1 MKKVFYSL
9 MHKLI
14 FMFKYGVDLKRHL
27 LLTYYEIDVRQ
38 QLMVC
43 MTSGDVE
50 NDNFNG
56 DPILSPVKQAIVMSQ
71 ESEMTNEDRKKLG
84 AP

>member
-1 MKKVFYSL
+1 
-9 MHKLI
+9 
-14 FMFKYGVDLKRHL
+14 
-27 LLTYYEIDVRQ
+27 
-38 QLMVC
+38 MVY

-56 DPILSPVKQAIVMSQ
+56 DPILSPVKQAILVMSQ